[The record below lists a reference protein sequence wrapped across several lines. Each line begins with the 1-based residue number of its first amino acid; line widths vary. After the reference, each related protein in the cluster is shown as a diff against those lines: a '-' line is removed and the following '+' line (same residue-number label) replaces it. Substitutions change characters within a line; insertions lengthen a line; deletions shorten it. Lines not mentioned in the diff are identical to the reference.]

1 MKTKTKSRK
10 SVKIV
15 SKPKAVKRTANEIIA
30 SLKIAPTIA
39 PVVVAPVAPVVVAPM
54 VGTFSHAIAQAG
66 PRKWFQLATTPELSA
81 HFDILKAKM
90 GCHTANELA
99 GRVFDE
105 AFVKYG
111 VKS

>member
-15 SKPKAVKRTANEIIA
+15 SKPKAVKRTASEIIA

-39 PVVVAPVAPVVVAPM
+39 PVVVAPVVVAPM

-66 PRKWFQLATTPELSA
+66 PRKWFQLATTPELSV